1 MKYQFEIE
9 AGERLV
15 FLRYSG
21 QLTVEGLKQSL
32 DELERH
38 PDFDPGFDFIA
49 DYSDAKLVDSPGDDH
64 RIAEDVSSRSWTMTG
79 RRVMIARHDS
89 EFGKGRRALGLLQLD
104 HVNIVRTEQDA
115 REWLSQDQSEG

>member
-15 FLRYSG
+15 LLRYSG

-49 DYSDAKLVDSPGDDH
+49 DYPDAKLVDSPGDNH
-64 RIAEDVSSRSWTMTG
+64 LYCRG
-79 RRVMIARHDS
+79 R
-89 EFGKGRRALGLLQLD
+89 EFPQLD
-104 HVNIVRTEQDA
+104 DDWAAGHDRA
-115 REWLSQDQSEG
+115 A